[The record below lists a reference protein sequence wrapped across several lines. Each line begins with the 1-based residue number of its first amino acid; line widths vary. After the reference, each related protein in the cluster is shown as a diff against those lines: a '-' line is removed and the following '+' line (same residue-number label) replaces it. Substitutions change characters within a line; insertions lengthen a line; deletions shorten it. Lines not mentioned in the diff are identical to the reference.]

1 MKLTVSIII
10 CMFLVIGCNEDKKND
25 NVKVSKMMMLLKV
38 DYTTNTF
45 LGGTQIELA
54 PYENVNDSIPLQVN
68 YIEPA
73 DFGSLSVYY
82 QPTNGLLFNGSII
95 LDSLGQVSY
104 PTSFFS
110 AADYSVLDEALA
122 AIEDT
127 TFQLVHYELD
137 GTPIDYAGI
146 WESVSN
152 LQNVHFYR
160 LTNPSSKIGLFLYAP
175 NTETGDQSEWSWY
188 LIFEK

>member
-1 MKLTVSIII
+1 MKLTASIILSTI
-10 CMFLVIGCNEDKKND
+10 LLVACSDDKNND
-25 NVKVSKMMMLLKV
+25 NVKVSKMMMVLKV

-45 LGGTQIELA
+45 QGGTQIELA
-54 PYENVNDSIPLQVN
+54 AYDNLSDSIPLQVN

-73 DFGSLSVYY
+73 DYGSLSVYY
-82 QPTNGLLFNGSII
+82 EPTNGLLFNGSII

-104 PTSFFS
+104 PASIFPAVDFT
-110 AADYSVLDEALA
+110 VLDEAMEP
-122 AIEDT
+122 IDESM
-127 TFQLVHYELD
+127 FQLVHYELE
-137 GTPIDYAGI
+137 GTPIDYGAI

-152 LQNVHFYR
+152 LQNVNFYR
-160 LTNPSSKIGLFLYAP
+160 LSNASSKIGLFLYAP